1 MKRTLFVALAVAVM
15 LMGIVA
21 YASAVGNT
29 VAVTATVNP
38 MLTLTVD
45 NGDETIS
52 LVGDPGDDV
61 VSDKA
66 VRSRPTSFSARS
78 SPPRVPKVSTTQ
90 RPRPPEVSITL
101 RLSRLTSATARPT
114 TGPTPERSSRP
125 SRIPWSRA
133 NAAPAGGLK
142 DSPGPRKAPLGRTR
156 AGLLAALA
164 VPAAARATTPEQPLI
179 LAWQPPSVDQ

>member
-61 VSDKA
+61 VSDTA
-66 VRSRPTSFSARS
+66 TINVRSNKQYDITRTESGEI
-78 SPPRVPKVSTTQ
+78 TTNVVLG
-90 RPRPPEVSITL
+90 PL
-101 RLSRLTSATARPT
+101 FTAS
-114 TGPTPERSSRP
+114 GAEGIDYAKAP
-125 SRIPWSRA
+125 S
-133 NAAPAGGLK
+133 AGGFDHVETFSL
-142 DSPGPRKAPLGRTR
+142 DFGNGTTDDWPD
-156 AGLLAALA
+156 AG
-164 VPAAARATTPEQPLI
+164 TLI
-179 LAWQPPSVDQ
+179 ETFTYSVVQS